1 MTELVTEFVN
11 SCSEHPTCDELTML
25 WVKMR
30 LLLASLNTCPLG
42 DMARELSVVIEAGKD
57 WGDARRLIREIRA
70 EYQYTV
76 HYSLMA
82 VDEFLWLLLAA
93 DESLLSAKSTT
104 VTSTAAQSTAAQSTA
119 AARFPEALRTEFQ
132 AFQDSAIKRK
142 ATVASEAKKTKDITE
157 PEVAPPQEGILLCS
171 FNIEI
176 LHSPPANCS
185 FKARTIYLPFFAMV
199 SFIACFLSNGNL
211 VLYY

>member
-1 MTELVTEFVN
+1 
-11 SCSEHPTCDELTML
+11 ML

-30 LLLASLNTCPLG
+30 LLLAILNTCPLG
-42 DMARELSVVIEAGKD
+42 DMARKLSAVIEARKD

-70 EYQYTV
+70 EYQYLV

-104 VTSTAAQSTAAQSTA
+104 VTSTAAQSTA

-157 PEVAPPQEGILLCS
+157 PEVAPPQEGILLHQH
-171 FNIEI
+171 F
-176 LHSPPANCS
+176 
-185 FKARTIYLPFFAMV
+185 
-199 SFIACFLSNGNL
+199 
-211 VLYY
+211 